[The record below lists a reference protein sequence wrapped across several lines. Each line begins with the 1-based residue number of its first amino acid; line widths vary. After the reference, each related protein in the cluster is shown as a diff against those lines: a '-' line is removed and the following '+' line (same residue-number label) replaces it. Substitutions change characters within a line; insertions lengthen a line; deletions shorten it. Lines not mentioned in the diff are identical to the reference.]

1 MDISVKECWWDPQG
15 APTGK
20 IDRHWNRLKQ
30 GFIGSI
36 AFRNEAMIC
45 RLFVL
50 TVLWDRSKTDHLTQ
64 KGGDLSPNRNRPTPS
79 LGRPLFLPK
88 ETTSAI
94 AQNPC
99 GLAYL
104 PMRIVQFV
112 RAKEPQTAAPNSV
125 VRTQAI
131 SSLK

>member
-20 IDRHWNRLKQ
+20 IDRDWNRLKQ

-64 KGGDLSPNRNRPTPS
+64 RGATSLRTEIDQPPHWDAPYFYRRRPQVPWLRILVGLLTCLCPSSVLSSLSERRNR
-79 LGRPLFLPK
+79 K
-88 ETTSAI
+88 
-94 AQNPC
+94 
-99 GLAYL
+99 
-104 PMRIVQFV
+104 
-112 RAKEPQTAAPNSV
+112 
-125 VRTQAI
+125 
-131 SSLK
+131 